1 MRYVFDYAIIRQH
14 VLMHRFLSTV
24 SKTSI
29 AELQIALSEEQPEE
43 QEDDLF
49 NDDAF
54 NNDAKSKTHTSWTC
68 VAAGPIANLSLQ
80 PQQSMLVPHLKSE
93 MTAKEID
100 GMMSHQNWR
109 IYNVLQ
115 MQALRISKFSEGMFC
130 FLETPN
136 LTENEKGLV
145 KFLPGQRI
153 NASSHIFWK
162 FFIANND
169 MNMRSIPRDW
179 RILSRHASGIRSD
192 IIIQPFVAEILRCLY
207 EHQEGFDQFHLH
219 AASLESCSFS
229 IFSTLQG
236 HFEAGARINILK
248 IIADVVVNGEFKL
261 EFLATVDVC
270 IYSFPF
276 VTPCLNHNLLLCFN
290 HECRLVA
297 ANCLT
302 SKSSKKF
309 SLL

>member
-1 MRYVFDYAIIRQH
+1 
-14 VLMHRFLSTV
+14 MHRFLSTV

-29 AELQIALSEEQPEE
+29 AELQITLLEEQPEE

-54 NNDAKSKTHTSWTC
+54 NNVAKSKTHTSWTC
-68 VAAGPIANLSLQ
+68 VAAGPIANLSVQ
-80 PQQSMLVPHLKSE
+80 PQQSMSVPLLKSE
-93 MTAKEID
+93 MTAKELD

-169 MNMRSIPRDW
+169 MNMKSIPRDW
-179 RILSRHASGIRSD
+179 HILSRHASGIRSD

-207 EHQEGFDQFHLH
+207 QHQEGFDQFHLH

-236 HFEAGARINILK
+236 RFEAGARINILK

-270 IYSFPF
+270 IHSFPF
-276 VTPCLNHNLLLCFN
+276 SQPQS
-290 HECRLVA
+290 LVVFQ
-297 ANCLT
+297 
-302 SKSSKKF
+302 S
-309 SLL
+309 